1 VFNNLTILWIDTF
14 LLKYLPAIAKNTVFR
29 ERTKHIE
36 VDRHFV
42 HNEVLKNNI
51 RPLYVSTT
59 TQLADIFT
67 KALGKAQF
75 EILLASWAL
84 EIYNRMNLIS
94 RSHFQISLTN
104 NISNNYQAT
113 IINST
118 STQHSPKIKTNHTLL
133 RKP

>member
-1 VFNNLTILWIDTF
+1 VFNNLTILWIDIF
-14 LLKYLPAIAKNTVFR
+14 LLKYLTAIAKNMVFR
-29 ERTKHIE
+29 ERTMHIE

-42 HNEVLKNNI
+42 YNEVLKSNI

-67 KALGKAQF
+67 KTLRKAQF
-75 EILLASWAL
+75 EILLESWAL
-84 EIYNRMNLIS
+84 EISNRMNLIS
-94 RSHFQISLTN
+94 ISHFQISLTN

-118 STQHSPKIKTNHTLL
+118 LALNTHQK
-133 RKP
+133 